1 MYRIA
6 GFLMFV
12 GFVSAILHFTSVQ
25 LKILIWSEPLQPLL
39 GLGLGALG
47 VVFLLIAKATDSSPK
62 STNVYPQQAAP
73 GEPYPGQVPHPGQ
86 PYPGQVPHPAGYQ
99 QQVQGYAQPTP
110 APGFAQPAPGYAQPG
125 YAPPAAGYAPQDPA
139 PQYQTPQYPQN
150 GYPQPGYPQP
160 GYPQAQ
166 PYPPQNYG
174 PQR

>member
-62 STNVYPQQAAP
+62 STNAYPRQTA
-73 GEPYPGQVPHPGQ
+73 PGQ

-110 APGFAQPAPGYAQPG
+110 APGFAQPAPGH
-125 YAPPAAGYAPQDPA
+125 APSAAGYAPQDPA

-166 PYPPQNYG
+166 PYPPQNHG

>member
-25 LKILIWSEPLQPLL
+25 LRILIWSEPLQPLL
-39 GLGLGALG
+39 GLGLGGLG

-62 STNVYPQQAAP
+62 STNAYPQQNA
-73 GEPYPGQVPHPGQ
+73 PGQ
-86 PYPGQVPHPAGYQ
+86 PYPGQVPHPGQAYPGQVPHPGYPQ
-99 QQVQGYAQPTP
+99 QQTP
-110 APGFAQPAPGYAQPG
+110 GPGFAQPAPGYA
-125 YAPPAAGYAPQDPA
+125 PPMPPTPPMQATPPV
-139 PQYQTPQYPQN
+139 PQYQTPQYPPN

-166 PYPPQNYG
+166 PYPPQGFG